1 MYIKVK
7 VIVGARGE
15 DFVKVKD
22 DTFAIKVKEP
32 AKNNM
37 ANKRVLELVAS
48 HFGVPVGHVKIVN
61 GHHSPTKLLSIRED
75 LF

>member
-7 VIVGARGE
+7 VLAGARVDE
-15 DFVKVKD
+15 FIKIKD
-22 DTFAIKVKEP
+22 DTFAVKVKEP
-32 AKNNM
+32 AKNNL

-48 HFGVPVGHVKIVN
+48 NFGVPVGHVKIVN

-75 LF
+75 